1 MSYPLIGIT
10 VHPKTAP
17 DRADL
22 DILLEGIIH
31 GVERVGG
38 SPLLI
43 PLGLGEGTLRDLYT
57 RLDGL
62 LLSGGG
68 DIDPARYGAEMHE
81 SMGGVDPE
89 RDRTEF
95 VLMQW
100 AAEGPPGKPLFGICR
115 GLQVLNVAL
124 GGTLYRDISEH
135 RGAIRHTYSS
145 PDYPND
151 LRPHEVKI
159 GEDSTLARI
168 AGQPIITVNS
178 LHHQACKEIAP
189 GLRATALAPDGIVEA
204 VEIPHHPFALAV
216 QWHPECLPDAP
227 EMSALFEAFVSA
239 SAEKIHQRI

>member
-31 GVERVGG
+31 GVERAGG
-38 SPLLI
+38 SPLLV
-43 PLGLGEGTLRDLYT
+43 PLGLGEGTLRNLYT

-62 LLSGGG
+62 LLAGGG
-68 DIDPARYGAEMHE
+68 DIDPARYGAQMHE
-81 SMGGVDPE
+81 SMDGVDVD
-89 RDRTEF
+89 RDRIEFALARWVTEDN
-95 VLMQW
+95 
-100 AAEGPPGKPLFGICR
+100 KPFFGICR
-115 GLQVLNVAL
+115 GLQVLNVARS
-124 GGTLYRDISEH
+124 GALYRDISEH
-135 RGAIRHTYSS
+135 PSAIRHTYSS

-151 LRPHEVKI
+151 FRPHEVKI
-159 GEDSTLARI
+159 EEDSTLARI
-168 AGQPIITVNS
+168 IGQPIITVNS

-227 EMSALFEAFVSA
+227 EMSALFEAFVEA
-239 SAEKIHQRI
+239 AKAFK